1 MTSTPGAGSTFTLM
15 LPWRQPDVTASQAR
29 LEAKDEAGTETG
41 GKAGSVAG
49 SVAGS
54 ETDGK
59 ADQGMGGATT
69 AAPPPDAAQPAPGL
83 ARLLLAEDD
92 PINADL
98 LCEYLEVNGYTL
110 VWVEDGVEAV
120 QKAAELHPDL
130 ILMDVQ
136 MPRLDGLQAIQ
147 QIRRSADPE
156 LAATPIIAL
165 TAQAMHGDADR
176 CLAAGASTYISKP
189 FRVAEVLRVIQSY
202 LRQGRLAGPRSG

>member
-1 MTSTPGAGSTFTLM
+1 MAGAISGKT
-15 LPWRQPDVTASQAR
+15 V
-29 LEAKDEAGTETG
+29 GETG
-41 GKAGSVAG
+41 D
-49 SVAGS
+49 
-54 ETDGK
+54 T
-59 ADQGMGGATT
+59 Q
-69 AAPPPDAAQPAPGL
+69 PPDAAPAPGL

-120 QKAAELHPDL
+120 KKAAELHPDL

-147 QIRRSADPE
+147 QIRHSADPE

-202 LRQGRLAGPRSG
+202 LRQGRPAGLCAG

>member
-1 MTSTPGAGSTFTLM
+1 VG
-15 LPWRQPDVTASQAR
+15 
-29 LEAKDEAGTETG
+29 ETG
-41 GKAGSVAG
+41 DA
-49 SVAGS
+49 
-54 ETDGK
+54 
-59 ADQGMGGATT
+59 Q
-69 AAPPPDAAQPAPGL
+69 PPDAAPAPGL

-120 QKAAELHPDL
+120 QKATDLHPDL

-189 FRVAEVLRVIQSY
+189 FRVVEVLRVIQSY
-202 LRQGRLAGPRSG
+202 LRQGRPAGLRAG